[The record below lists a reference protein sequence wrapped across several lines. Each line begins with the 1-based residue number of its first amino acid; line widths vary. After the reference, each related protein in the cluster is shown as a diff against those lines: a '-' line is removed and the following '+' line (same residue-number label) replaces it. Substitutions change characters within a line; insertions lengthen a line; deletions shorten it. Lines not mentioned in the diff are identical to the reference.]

1 MNNKTV
7 TLIKFFKSLAR
18 LIILIGLIGSI
29 AELSEST
36 TLLYFLEKSYS
47 KTGFLFILTG
57 LAMLVFLK
65 ILEPDL
71 K

>member
-47 KTGFLFILTG
+47 KPKKSPVISVIRRIENINTPIW
-57 LAMLVFLK
+57 
-65 ILEPDL
+65 
-71 K
+71 